1 MNLDFATTAF
11 LANMALA
18 EAPSMDT
25 LTPDETRL
33 AFSEIYKS
41 MPPGPEDVASETLE
55 VPVDGGSI
63 DCRILRPSGTAKS
76 VIIYYHGGG
85 WVMGNID
92 DYDLVGRHIA
102 KRCDAIV
109 VMVNY
114 RKAPEHK
121 FPVPVND
128 CYAALHWAHDNMD
141 MIAGGKLPV
150 IVAGD
155 SAGGNLA
162 AVVAQK
168 TAREN
173 GPSIDLQILAYPV
186 TDGRM
191 NSETWS
197 SDACQL
203 FLTSDLMKYFWRHY
217 VDEEQLLDPEA
228 SPLLAQDVK
237 GVAPAIVL
245 TAEFDILRSEGA
257 AYADKLRAADIQV
270 SYKDFKRQMHGFF
283 AMPDALPVGV
293 EAFDWVA
300 ARIDEHLA
308 TVDEFDAIV
317 VGAGFSGM
325 YQLHKLREQGL
336 SVKVFEA
343 GSGVGGTWYWNRYP
357 GARVDIESVAYS
369 YSFSEELEQDWLW
382 SEKHATQPELLRYA
396 NHVADRFD
404 LRKDIEFGCKVV
416 RADFDEDQNEWLVMT
431 EDGKYARARYL
442 IMASGVLSASK
453 TPDIL
458 GYDQFTGETYNTGS
472 WPKDKVDFTGK
483 KVAVIGTGSSG
494 IQTIPIVAE
503 EADELVVYQR
513 TANFSTPANNRT
525 LSNAEVDAIK
535 SNYSA
540 YRAEQRK
547 SRIGTI
553 NPEPQLDRAMEV
565 TSEERA
571 RRYKEGWDSG
581 LLVGLFFAFG
591 DILTNEEANET
602 AQEFIRD
609 RIRSTV
615 GDTQTAED
623 LLPKTHPY
631 GTKRPCLDTNYYETF
646 NRDNVSLVNLRRT
659 PIETITAKGIKTSD
673 REREFDA
680 IIFATGFDAMT
691 GPLLQ
696 VDIRGVGGQRLRDA
710 WIDGPQ
716 SYLGLGIHGFP
727 NMFTITGPSSPS
739 VLSNMLVSI
748 EQHVDWVSEC
758 IAWMNENAKTRIEP
772 EKSAEL
778 EWAEHSAQAADM
790 TLYPQAD
797 SWYMGANVPGKPRTF
812 LAYVGGVG
820 VYREICD
827 QIAKTGYYGFQT
839 S

>member
-283 AMPDALPVGV
+283 CHAGC
-293 EAFDWVA
+293 VA
-300 ARIDEHLA
+300 CR
-308 TVDEFDAIV
+308 
-317 VGAGFSGM
+317 
-325 YQLHKLREQGL
+325 
-336 SVKVFEA
+336 
-343 GSGVGGTWYWNRYP
+343 GG
-357 GARVDIESVAYS
+357 GAR
-369 YSFSEELEQDWLW
+369 
-382 SEKHATQPELLRYA
+382 
-396 NHVADRFD
+396 
-404 LRKDIEFGCKVV
+404 
-416 RADFDEDQNEWLVMT
+416 
-431 EDGKYARARYL
+431 
-442 IMASGVLSASK
+442 
-453 TPDIL
+453 L
-458 GYDQFTGETYNTGS
+458 G
-472 WPKDKVDFTGK
+472 
-483 KVAVIGTGSSG
+483 
-494 IQTIPIVAE
+494 
-503 EADELVVYQR
+503 
-513 TANFSTPANNRT
+513 
-525 LSNAEVDAIK
+525 
-535 SNYSA
+535 
-540 YRAEQRK
+540 
-547 SRIGTI
+547 
-553 NPEPQLDRAMEV
+553 
-565 TSEERA
+565 
-571 RRYKEGWDSG
+571 
-581 LLVGLFFAFG
+581 
-591 DILTNEEANET
+591 
-602 AQEFIRD
+602 
-609 RIRSTV
+609 
-615 GDTQTAED
+615 
-623 LLPKTHPY
+623 
-631 GTKRPCLDTNYYETF
+631 
-646 NRDNVSLVNLRRT
+646 
-659 PIETITAKGIKTSD
+659 
-673 REREFDA
+673 
-680 IIFATGFDAMT
+680 
-691 GPLLQ
+691 
-696 VDIRGVGGQRLRDA
+696 RGA
-710 WIDGPQ
+710 
-716 SYLGLGIHGFP
+716 H
-727 NMFTITGPSSPS
+727 
-739 VLSNMLVSI
+739 
-748 EQHVDWVSEC
+748 
-758 IAWMNENAKTRIEP
+758 
-772 EKSAEL
+772 
-778 EWAEHSAQAADM
+778 
-790 TLYPQAD
+790 
-797 SWYMGANVPGKPRTF
+797 
-812 LAYVGGVG
+812 
-820 VYREICD
+820 
-827 QIAKTGYYGFQT
+827 
-839 S
+839 